1 VSVAAPVSDLVVRGM
16 RWWDIEQAHVV
27 ETRSF
32 PQTPWSQETFWS
44 ELAGVPSS
52 RHYVVAE
59 SAGQVVGY
67 AGLMV
72 VGREADIQTLAV
84 AAERRGQG
92 VGSRL
97 LDALLDEA
105 ARRGCAR
112 VTLEVEAASH
122 AAQHLYARRGFTA
135 VARRSDYYGPG
146 SDALIMHMRLDQAG
160 QQGEG
165 SP

>member
-1 VSVAAPVSDLVVRGM
+1 MSVAAPVSDLVVRGM

-84 AAERRGQG
+84 AAAP
-92 VGSRL
+92 GSPSRWKHR
-97 LDALLDEA
+97 A
-105 ARRGCAR
+105 
-112 VTLEVEAASH
+112 T
-122 AAQHLYARRGFTA
+122 
-135 VARRSDYYGPG
+135 RRSISMPVAV
-146 SDALIMHMRLDQAG
+146 SQR
-160 QQGEG
+160 
-165 SP
+165 SPADRTTTAPAPTP